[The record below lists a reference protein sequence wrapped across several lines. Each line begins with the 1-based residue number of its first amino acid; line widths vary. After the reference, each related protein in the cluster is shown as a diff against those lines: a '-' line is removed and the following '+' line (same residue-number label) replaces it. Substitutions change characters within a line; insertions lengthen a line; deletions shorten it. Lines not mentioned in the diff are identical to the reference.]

1 MPTHDCDGASWG
13 SIMTA
18 LIFTCPKSGRP
29 IESGIEAD
37 RASLSNAQSVK
48 IRVRCPHCWQEH
60 DRMIRDDGHL
70 SGGHTR
76 HLAKPSGIEEAAAGV
91 RSLAHHQFT
100 IPRSQ
105 VSLRSPTTITTAS
118 RTKRNSRTA
127 FGNRDQA
134 LDVLR
139 GARHGTTAI
148 RGALSVLRLAPA
160 YLRARACKL
169 RYPRPKFTFG

>member
-1 MPTHDCDGASWG
+1 MPTHDCDGASCG

-37 RASLSNAQSVK
+37 RASLSNAQSVR

-76 HLAKPSGIEEAAAGV
+76 HLAKPSGIEEAAG
-91 RSLAHHQFT
+91 
-100 IPRSQ
+100 
-105 VSLRSPTTITTAS
+105 RSPLARPSPIHNPSKPSVTAIAVTITTAS

-127 FGNRDQA
+127 FGESRSSTHLPLSDQP
-134 LDVLR
+134 R
-139 GARHGTTAI
+139 GNVRCARWREWNDDAH
-148 RGALSVLRLAPA
+148 R
-160 YLRARACKL
+160 
-169 RYPRPKFTFG
+169 PRRIGLCPCEA